1 MPARAQ
7 RCARSRSACA
17 RNADARERPASGRV
31 RRRRPRAST
40 RPTIE
45 DHAMSH
51 VTNLKCRECGQ
62 EYPIKPLHVCEDCFG
77 PLEVIYDY
85 AAIRAAASRAA
96 IGSRPHNLWRYR
108 ELLPFDG
115 EPEAGPFSGF
125 TPLLHARRLGAE
137 LGLKK
142 LYIKDDTV
150 NHPTLSYKDRV
161 VSVAITKAR
170 DFGFTTV
177 SCASTGNLATAVA
190 AHAARAGLRSV
201 IFMPEGVE
209 SGKIVGSSIYGA
221 RVITIRGNYDDV
233 NRLCSEIADKYGW
246 AFVNINLRP
255 YYTEGAKTF
264 GFEVAEQLGWKLP
277 QHIVLPTAGGTI
289 LPKVAKAFKE
299 LKEVGLV
306 HGGEFKIHCAQ
317 AAGSAPVVHAL
328 HKNTDLITPVKPDT
342 IAKSI
347 AIGNPADGFYVL
359 RAVRESGGW
368 GEAAADAEIIVVF
381 KVLARTEGIFAEPAG
396 GTTLAVALK
405 LIASGRIKTDESVVV
420 SITGNGYKTLEAVAQ
435 SIEPPLVI
443 EARLKDFDAIY
454 ERLGDGKRSLKGAA

>member
-1 MPARAQ
+1 
-7 RCARSRSACA
+7 
-17 RNADARERPASGRV
+17 
-31 RRRRPRAST
+31 
-40 RPTIE
+40 
-45 DHAMSH
+45 MSYI
-51 VTNLKCRECGQ
+51 TNLKCRECGQ
-62 EYPIKPLHVCEDCFG
+62 EYPISPLHVCETCFG
-77 PLEVIYDY
+77 QREGTSDY
-85 AAIRAAASRAA
+85 AKIRAAISRTV
-96 IGSRPHNLWRYR
+96 IEKRPHNLWRYR
-108 ELLPFDG
+108 ELLPVDFDR
-115 EPEAGPFSGF
+115 EPDIGPNSGF
-125 TPLLHARRLGAE
+125 TPLLHCHRLGAE
-137 LGLKK
+137 LGLKN

-161 VSVAITKAR
+161 VSVSIAKAR
-170 DFGFTTV
+170 EFGFTTV

-190 AHAARAGLRSV
+190 AHAARAGLQCY

-209 SGKIVGSSIYGA
+209 AGKIVGSTIYGA

-277 QHIVLPTAGGTI
+277 NHIVLPTAGGTI

-317 AAGSAPVVHAL
+317 AAGAAPVIHAL

-368 GEAAADAEIIVVF
+368 GEMASDPEIIDAI
-381 KVLARTEGIFAEPAG
+381 KLLARTEGIFAEPAG

-405 LIASGRIKTDESVVV
+405 LIAAGRIKTDESVVV

-435 SIEPPLVI
+435 SIEQPLVI

-454 ERLGDGKRSLKGAA
+454 ESLGDGKRGAAGAA

>member
-1 MPARAQ
+1 
-7 RCARSRSACA
+7 
-17 RNADARERPASGRV
+17 
-31 RRRRPRAST
+31 
-40 RPTIE
+40 
-45 DHAMSH
+45 MSY

-62 EYPIKPLHVCEDCFG
+62 EYPISPLHVCENCFG
-77 PLEVIYDY
+77 PLEVGYDY
-85 AAIRAAASRAA
+85 VKIRAALSRA
-96 IGSRPHNLWRYR
+96 IIERRPHNLWRYR
-108 ELLPFDG
+108 ELLPVEG
-115 EPEAGPFSGF
+115 EPQIGPCSGF
-125 TPLLHARRLGAE
+125 TPLVKVERLGAE
-137 LGLKK
+137 LGLKH

-161 VSVAITKAR
+161 VSVAISKAR
-170 DFGFTTV
+170 EFGFTTV

-190 AHAARAGLRSV
+190 AHAARAGLNCV

-277 QHIVLPTAGGTI
+277 NHIVLPTAGGTI

-317 AAGSAPVVHAL
+317 AAGAAPVIHAL

-368 GEAAADAEIIVVF
+368 GEMASDPEIIDAIRL
-381 KVLARTEGIFAEPAG
+381 LARTEGIFAEPAG
-396 GTTLAVALK
+396 GTTLAVTLK
-405 LIASGRIKTDESVVV
+405 LVRDGRIKPDELVVV

-435 SIEPPLVI
+435 SIEAPLVI
-443 EARLKDFDAIY
+443 EARLKDFEAIY
-454 ERLGDGKRSLKGAA
+454 ESLGDGKRSLKGAA